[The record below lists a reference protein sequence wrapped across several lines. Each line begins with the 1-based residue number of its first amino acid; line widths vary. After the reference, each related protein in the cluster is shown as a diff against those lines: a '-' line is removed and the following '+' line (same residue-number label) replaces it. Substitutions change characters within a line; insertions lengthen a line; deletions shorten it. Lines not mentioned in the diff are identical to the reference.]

1 MAGDYIEQRTK
12 PPRELQKS
20 QSEISAKIANNS
32 HLCGAAL
39 WGSHTSFRIK
49 FAVRAMRLHLRNA
62 SLMLMVLLLPSGQ
75 ASAKLALL
83 LEEPFGAF
91 GYVNP
96 TGHAAI
102 YLSDVCA
109 ASPTELRLC
118 KPGEFGV
125 VLSRYYHVAGYDW
138 MAVPL
143 LPYLYAVDKISEVPK
158 TADRATELALRDAW
172 RREHMRDLIPDARNG
187 NPPQGDWIQL
197 VGSLY
202 DRKIYAFEVET
213 TALQDA
219 KLIETF
225 NDKTNRSRFDLIYRN
240 CADFSHGVLDLY
252 YPGSVRRSFTADLGM
267 TTPKQLA
274 KDLVHYAGRHE
285 QMELQIFVLQQVEG
299 SIPRSSRVDGIA
311 EAILR
316 KKYVIPIA
324 FLQPYCAA
332 GLAVTYFTGG
342 RFNPN
347 KNAVSL
353 DRADLVSSLVD
364 PREAVPQLT
373 LRRSLSAAAQRS
385 PELASP
391 HVVPTQSTVPPIDR
405 R

>member
-1 MAGDYIEQRTK
+1 M
-12 PPRELQKS
+12 QKN
-20 QSEISAKIANNS
+20 QSEVSAKISNDGY
-32 HLCGAAL
+32 LCGAAL
-39 WGSHTSFRIK
+39 CGSHASFRIK
-49 FAVRAMRLHLRNA
+49 LGVRAMRVHLRN
-62 SLMLMVLLLPSGQ
+62 SLLALVTLVFLSGQ

-109 ASPTELRLC
+109 ASPTELRPC

-125 VLSRYYHVAGYDW
+125 VLSRYYHVARHDW

-143 LPYLYAVDKISEVPK
+143 LPYLYAVDSISEVPK
-158 TADRATELALRDAW
+158 TADRATEAGLRDAW
-172 RREHMRDLIPDARNG
+172 RREHLLDLIPDARDG
-187 NPPQGDWIQL
+187 EPPHGDWIQL

-213 TALQDA
+213 TAQQDKA
-219 KLIETF
+219 LIERF
-225 NDKTNRSRFDLIYRN
+225 NDKTNRSHFDLFFHN
-240 CADFSHGVLDLY
+240 CADFSRAVLDLY
-252 YPGSVRRSFTADLGM
+252 YPGSVRRSYTADLGM

-274 KDLVHYAGRHE
+274 KDLVHYADRHE
-285 QMELQIFVLQQVEG
+285 RLDLQIFVLPQVEG
-299 SIPRSSRVDGIA
+299 SIPRSSKVDGVA

-316 KKYVIPIA
+316 KKYVAPIA

-332 GLAVTYFTGG
+332 GLAVTYFSGG

-364 PREAVPQLT
+364 QRETVPPEGS
-373 LRRSLSAAAQRS
+373 RRSLSIATEGGASAPS
-385 PELASP
+385 TSP
-391 HVVPTQSTVPPIDR
+391 HVIAARETAPAN
-405 R
+405 

>member
-1 MAGDYIEQRTK
+1 MARDYIEQRTK
-12 PPRELQKS
+12 TPRELQKN
-20 QSEISAKIANNS
+20 QSEVPAKRSNDS
-32 HLCGAAL
+32 YLCEGALCCAQ
-39 WGSHTSFRIK
+39 TPFRIK
-49 FAVRAMRLHLRNA
+49 SGVQAIRAHLRD
-62 SLMLMVLLLPSGQ
+62 SSLVLMLLLLLNGQ

-109 ASPTELRLC
+109 ASPTELRPC

-143 LPYLYAVDKISEVPK
+143 LPYLYAVDTISEVPK
-158 TADRATELALRDAW
+158 TVDRATETAMRDAW
-172 RREHMRDLIPDARNG
+172 RREHLLDLIPDTSDG
-187 NPPQGDWIQL
+187 KPPQGDWIQL

-213 TALQDA
+213 TAQQDER
-219 KLIETF
+219 LIETF
-225 NDKTNRSRFDLIYRN
+225 NDKTNRSHFDLFFRN
-240 CADFSHGVLDLY
+240 CADFSRGVLDLY

-285 QMELQIFVLQQVEG
+285 RMDLQIFVLPQVEG
-299 SIPRSSRVDGIA
+299 SIPRSSKVDGVA

-347 KNAVSL
+347 KNAVPL
-353 DRADLVSSLVD
+353 DRTDLVSSLVD
-364 PREAVPQLT
+364 QRETAPAS
-373 LRRSLSAAAQRS
+373 RRALSPTPVASAHMIAARQTA
-385 PELASP
+385 PAN
-391 HVVPTQSTVPPIDR
+391 
-405 R
+405 

>member
-1 MAGDYIEQRTK
+1 MVTFAGRHFAARMH
-12 PPRELQKS
+12 P
-20 QSEISAKIANNS
+20 SASN
-32 HLCGAAL
+32 
-39 WGSHTSFRIK
+39 WG
-49 FAVRAMRLHLRNA
+49 VRAMRAHLRNA
-62 SLMLMVLLLPSGQ
+62 SLALVLLLLLSGQ

-109 ASPTELRLC
+109 ASPTELRPC

-143 LPYLYAVDKISEVPK
+143 LPYLYAVDSISEVPK
-158 TADRATELALRDAW
+158 TADRATEAALRDAW
-172 RREHMRDLIPDARNG
+172 RREHLLDLLPDARDG
-187 NPPQGDWIQL
+187 EAPQGDWIQL

-213 TALQDA
+213 TAQQDET
-219 KLIETF
+219 LIERF
-225 NDKTNRSRFDLIYRN
+225 NDRRNRSHFDLFFHN
-240 CADFSHGVLDLY
+240 CADFSRAVLDLY
-252 YPGSVRRSFTADLGM
+252 YPGSVRRSYTADLGM

-274 KDLVHYAGRHE
+274 KDLVHYADRHE
-285 QMELQIFVLQQVEG
+285 RMDLQIFVLPQVEG
-299 SIPRSSRVDGIA
+299 SIPRSSKVDGVA

-347 KNAVSL
+347 KHAVPL
-353 DRADLVSSLVD
+353 DRDDLVQSLLDRPDAV
-364 PREAVPQLT
+364 PREGS
-373 LRRSLSAAAQRS
+373 RRSLSAAAQGAAA
-385 PELASP
+385 PMPAN
-391 HVVPTQSTVPPIDR
+391 
-405 R
+405 